1 MNEAADYT
9 DLLVDLFEGLPFD
22 GVVVHDQGIIL
33 DVNQRFC
40 EQFGVARDDLV
51 GQNLFDLKILASES
65 LIDIANKIKSGFEG
79 LYQTRGLKPGGES
92 FPIEIYAKPAKA
104 RERTV
109 RVAAVRDLTHMY
121 QAESD
126 IMQSGEHLKAAFVST
141 VRVLSSTLEKRDPYT
156 AGHQAKVATLSAAI
170 GHKLGMAEEEVF
182 GIEMGALVHDLGKIA
197 VPTSLLSKPSRLTKI
212 EFMLIQTHS
221 AQGFEILT
229 DLNLPWP
236 IERMAHEH
244 HERIDGSGYPQGL
257 ANGEICDAA
266 RIIAVA
272 DMVEAIAAHRPYRA
286 ALGMQVA
293 LAQINKEK
301 GKTLDRDIVE
311 ACTACILEDDFS
323 FDPKPAAKPAKPSAE
338 PSSEPLPA

>member
-1 MNEAADYT
+1 MNAGADYS

-22 GVVVHDQGIIL
+22 GVIVHDRGLVL

-40 EQFGVARDDLV
+40 EQFGLERDDLV
-51 GQNLFDLKILASES
+51 DKNLFDLSILPADS
-65 LIDIANKIKSGFEG
+65 IADIANKIKTGFEG
-79 LYQTRGLKPGGES
+79 LYQTRGLKPDGKT
-92 FPIEIYAKPAKA
+92 FPIEVYAKPAKTGD
-104 RERTV
+104 RTV

-121 QAESD
+121 EVESD
-126 IMQSGEHLKAAFVST
+126 IARSGQDLKTSFVNT
-141 VRVLSSTLEKRDPYT
+141 VRVLSNTLEKRDPYT
-156 AGHQAKVATLSAAI
+156 AGHQTKVAKLSVAI
-170 GHKLGMAEEEVF
+170 GKKLKMSDEDVF

-244 HERIDGSGYPQGL
+244 HERIDGSGYPLGL
-257 ANGEICDAA
+257 ANGEICEAA

-272 DMVEAIAAHRPYRA
+272 DMVEAISAHRPYRA

-293 LAQINKEK
+293 LAQVSKEK
-301 GKTLDRDIVE
+301 GKTLDRDVVD

-323 FDPKPAAKPAKPSAE
+323 FTPHDESKPH
-338 PSSEPLPA
+338 